1 MKILVFWALTPP
13 TFQSYMLPP
22 YSGLKD

>member
-1 MKILVFWALTPP
+1 MKIVVFWTLTPP
-13 TFQSYMLPP
+13 TFQSNILPP